1 MTEPVPTEPKRARRR
16 AAGPPAPTAGQPDR
30 VPSPATPDRTAVSS
44 LRLER
49 GGIGHATADRVDL
62 RLGGISR
69 LEADDVFVQYGG
81 VALGRAA
88 TLSVEWGVVGAAA
101 AAGELRVQQG
111 LARAVIAREAIVDQ
125 GIVRTLIAQR
135 VTVTRPSAALLVLAA
150 RVDGEVRALLDWRG
164 ALALGLGL
172 GLAGA
177 LGRLLRRAR

>member
-62 RLGGISR
+62 RVGGISR

-88 TLSVEWGVVGAAA
+88 TLSVEWGAVGAA

-111 LARAVIAREAIVDQ
+111 LARGVIAREATVDQ